1 MTGSAKPEMA
11 DTHLYPLRFEPM
23 FQYRL
28 WGGRELG
35 EFMDTEL
42 PGSDPIGEAW
52 LLSDRDD
59 FSSKINNGPLSGT
72 TLSDLMRDHKADV
85 LGAQAGRFERFPLL
99 LKFLDVE
106 KMLSVQVHPHD
117 DQTDLI
123 PKGDT
128 GKTEAWIVLRA
139 KPKARIYAGL
149 KPGTTAEDLRGLT
162 ADDADEHLASFR
174 PEPGQAVKIEAGTVH
189 SLGDGLVV
197 FEVQENSDVT
207 FRLYDWGHVDAKTG
221 KSRPLQIDQ
230 ALASID
236 FDRGA
241 VKPIDRRV
249 RATEPTRAEK
259 LIRDPHFEVVR
270 WEGARPFQVGVTSE
284 FRVLVCVEGAGNVQ
298 TGNQQESMAR
308 GQVVLLPA
316 TNGAGV
322 FVPRGS
328 ATILEIGV
336 PEPK

>member
-1 MTGSAKPEMA
+1 MTGSTKPAMT
-11 DTHLYPLRFEPM
+11 DTPLYPLGFEPM

-35 EFMDTEL
+35 EFMNTEL

-59 FSSKINNGPLSGT
+59 FASKITNGPLAGK
-72 TLSDLMRDHKADV
+72 TLTDLMRERKAEV
-85 LGAQAGRFERFPLL
+85 LGAQSDRFERFPLL

-106 KMLSVQVHPHD
+106 KMLSVQVHPDD
-117 DQTDLI
+117 DQTALI

-139 KPKARIYAGL
+139 KPHARIYAGL
-149 KPGTTAEDLRGLT
+149 RPGTTAEDLRGLT
-162 ADDADEHLASFR
+162 AADADERLASFQ

-189 SLGDGLVV
+189 ALGDGLVV

-221 KSRPLQIDQ
+221 KPRPLQIDQ
-230 ALASID
+230 ALAAID
-236 FDRGA
+236 FNRGA
-241 VKPIDRRV
+241 VKPSEPRVQTTDRAGAERLID
-249 RATEPTRAEK
+249 
-259 LIRDPHFEVVR
+259 DPHFNVAR
-270 WEGARPFQVGVTSE
+270 REGSHPFPVGE
-284 FRVLVCVEGAGNVQ
+284 EYQFRVLVCVDGAGDVEAGSQ
-298 TGNQQESMAR
+298 SVSMSR

-316 TNGAGV
+316 AIGVGV
-322 FVPRGS
+322 FIPRGS
-328 ATILEIGV
+328 ATILDIAV
-336 PEPK
+336 PEPT